1 MEEKPESFMDFVV
14 KYKGA
19 IIGGIIAIL
28 LICTGLFKLLIALIV
43 IAAGILGG
51 NYIQKNKDS
60 VKENIKN
67 FIDKF

>member
-1 MEEKPESFMDFVV
+1 MEEKPEGFMDFVV

-19 IIGGIIAIL
+19 IIGGIIAVL
-28 LICTGLFKLLIALIV
+28 LICTGLFKVLIALVV
-43 IAAGILGG
+43 IAAGIIGG

-60 VKENIKN
+60 VKENLKN